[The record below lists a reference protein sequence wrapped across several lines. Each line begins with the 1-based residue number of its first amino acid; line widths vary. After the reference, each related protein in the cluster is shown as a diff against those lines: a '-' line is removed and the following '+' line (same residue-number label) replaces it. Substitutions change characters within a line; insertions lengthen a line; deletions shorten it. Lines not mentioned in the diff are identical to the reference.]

1 MRGAAALVVA
11 AACVAFAVSVVWPLA
26 AGVRLLALG
35 SPAPDG
41 FDGASALARTIAWSA
56 ACSALACAVG
66 WPVGRAIRSGRGG
79 HALRALSVV
88 AAALPPYAV
97 FWTWWQA
104 SGPGSAIGD
113 WAAATGRS
121 GLLREVLLVAGIASW
136 AWPLAAWLVAARR
149 ADAEQDE
156 RAAGL
161 VDAEG
166 WRDRAARAWRSDRG
180 ALAVAFAALVLV
192 IAGSTT
198 AFDLAQVRTFG
209 FELRTL
215 DVQGTAAA
223 AVLRAAWPAVA
234 LALLAGIG
242 CALIPVAPRPEGD
255 PPARRERSWL
265 AWGVVAVTL
274 VLPVATL
281 AWAVVARGA
290 LDRFAQLSLR
300 GAMGTLAAAA
310 AAGALLACV
319 AAAHLL
325 LAARGLRS
333 CRRARLARIAE
344 GSMLVGW
351 AAFAAM
357 PATVSALCVIA
368 AWNDD
373 RLGPLVYDTPAVV
386 VLSHVGRFGIIAA
399 WIGRIAAL
407 REPRERTD
415 LRAIDGGGLGA
426 TLDGLLP
433 DARAAAAGAALVG
446 TVLAAGEVV
455 ASARVEPP
463 GWAWAS
469 STLLNAIHYQQP
481 STVLGSLLAIVALSG
496 AAGAAMAALLARG
509 ERMRGVVPLLLL
521 ALLVAG
527 CREQPAAPAG
537 ASLEVERWFGAPGRG
552 RGQFE
557 YPRALEIDPR
567 DGTVLVVDR
576 QARVQR
582 FTPDGS
588 YLGEWAMPEKSLGK
602 PTGLGVG
609 PDGRVWVAD
618 THYHRVICYSPE
630 GLELLRIGEY
640 GTGPGQFIFPC
651 DAEVGPDGSVWVAE
665 FGGNDRIQVF
675 SPEGAFLRAFGGH
688 GRGPGEFDRPQSMVF
703 SADGRELF
711 VADACNHRIQVLAL
725 DGTPLRA
732 YGRGT
737 GAPVDFAFPYGIDRC
752 ADGSLLVTEFG
763 NHRLHRVRASDGADL
778 GTVRAVT
785 GAPVPLLLHV
795 VDGDRVRS
803 VPSGEN
809 ALRFPWSV
817 GVRDGRAFIL
827 DSGHSRILRVP
838 LDGLGTEPPGP
849 APVG

>member
-1 MRGAAALVVA
+1 MLVVA
-11 AACVAFAVSVVWPLA
+11 TACVAFAAAVVCPLA

-41 FDGASALARTIAWSA
+41 FDGASVLASTLGWSA
-56 ACSALACAVG
+56 ACAVLACAVG
-66 WPVGRAIRSGRGG
+66 WPVGRGIRSGRGG

-113 WAAATGRS
+113 WAAATGRA
-121 GLLREVLLVAGIASW
+121 GLLREALLVAGIASW
-136 AWPLAAWLVAARR
+136 AWPLAAWLVASRQ
-149 ADAEQDE
+149 ADSEQDE

-180 ALAVAFAALVLV
+180 ALAVAFAALLLV

-215 DVQGTAAA
+215 DVQGMSAA
-223 AVLRAAWPAVA
+223 AVLRAAWPALG
-234 LALLAGIG
+234 LALLAGAG
-242 CALIPVAPRPEGD
+242 CALVPVAPRPEGD
-255 PPARRERSWL
+255 PPPRRDRPW
-265 AWGVVAVTL
+265 
-274 VLPVATL
+274 L
-281 AWAVVARGA
+281 AWAVVAVTLALPVATLGWAVVTRGA
-290 LDRFAQLSLR
+290 LERFAELSLR
-300 GAMGTLAAAA
+300 GAAGTLAAAA
-310 AAGALLACV
+310 GAGAVLACV

-333 CRRARLARIAE
+333 CRRARIARLAE
-344 GSMLVGW
+344 VSMLIGW

-373 RLGPLVYDTPAVV
+373 RLGPVVYDTPAVV
-386 VLSHVGRFGIIAA
+386 VLSHVGRFGIVAA

-426 TLDGLLP
+426 AMGGLLP
-433 DARAAAAGAALVG
+433 EVRAVAACAALVG

-481 STVLGSLLAIVALSG
+481 STVLGALLAIVVLAG
-496 AAGAAMAALLARG
+496 AAGALLSFLLARG
-509 ERMRGVVPLLLL
+509 ERARAMVPLLLA

-537 ASLEVERWFGAPGRG
+537 ASLAVDRWFGAPGRG

-557 YPRALEIDPR
+557 YPRALEVDPR

-582 FTPDGS
+582 FTPDGA
-588 YLGEWAMPEKSLGK
+588 YLGEWAMPEKALGK

-618 THYHRVICYSPE
+618 THYHRVICFSPE
-630 GLELLRIGEY
+630 GRELLRIGEY

-651 DAEVGPDGSVWVAE
+651 DAEVGPDGNVWVAE

-675 SPEGAFLRAFGGH
+675 TPEGAFVLGFGGP
-688 GRGPGEFDRPQSMVF
+688 GRAPGEFDRPQSMVF

-711 VADACNHRIQVLAL
+711 VADACNHRIQVLGL
-725 DGTPLRA
+725 DGAPLRA

-737 GAPVDFAFPYGIDRC
+737 GVPLDLAFPYGIDRC
-752 ADGSLLVTEFG
+752 PDGSLLVTEFG
-763 NHRLHRVRASDGADL
+763 NHRLHRIRASDGADL
-778 GTVRAVT
+778 GTVRAVA
-785 GAPVPLLLHV
+785 GVPVPLLLHV

-809 ALRFPWSV
+809 ALRFPWAV

-838 LDGLGTEPPGP
+838 LEGLGTLPPASP
-849 APVG
+849 PVG